1 MAAGRGPRTPRR
13 RTALIALVLAAA
25 PVLAACGGSEGTAGT
40 AAIADQAVSAAL
52 STGADCLAP
61 QVLSALGFAGIRP
74 PGATRHPD
82 APEAGPLPDSF
93 VPVSAV
99 LCSTGETLTDSAGRW
114 AAITASRL
122 EGDVDLLVDALT
134 GTTPGGGAT
143 TTACATGER
152 RSDLWLVDALGAA
165 VRVAL
170 PDGGCGEID
179 PAVRAGLDELDAV
192 DVERYPVALVAPGA
206 SPTSPSSPTSPTSP
220 TS

>member
-1 MAAGRGPRTPRR
+1 MAAGRGSRARR
-13 RTALIALVLAAA
+13 RWVTLLALVLTVTPA
-25 PVLAACGGSEGTAGT
+25 LAACGGSDAVVGGTAV
-40 AAIADQAVSAAL
+40 ADQTVTASL
-52 STGADCLAP
+52 PSGADCLAP

-74 PGATRHPD
+74 PGATRHRD

-114 AAITASRL
+114 AAIAASRL
-122 EGDVDLLVDALT
+122 EGDVDLLVDALAVVAS
-134 GTTPGGGAT
+134 GGEAASA
-143 TTACATGER
+143 ACATGER

-165 VRVAL
+165 VRVLL
-170 PDGGCGEID
+170 PEGGCGEID

-206 SPTSPSSPTSPTSP
+206 APSS
-220 TS
+220 